1 MVRHILNISGKLIG
15 REMKRREECGVLLQ
29 VEAETCRKKGLQI
42 SRHRERNETL
52 DGFASFTK
60 TVASGNSG
68 LRGLCRKPRIVSS
81 GNDTQRQEEASG

>member
-1 MVRHILNISGKLIG
+1 
-15 REMKRREECGVLLQ
+15 MKRREECGVLLQ

-42 SRHRERNETL
+42 SRHRERNENL